1 MAGQLEHYQRT
12 DQRYMQLKSNPSPKV
27 LIVDDEPDICFLLS
41 NILRRRNVDTGVAGS
56 LAEAT
61 MELSS
66 RIPNVIFLDNSLPD
80 GKGIE
85 FIQYVKNNYP
95 LIKVIMVT
103 ANDSYADQSAAMRQ
117 GADIFLGKPL
127 TREIVNSVLDSV
139 LQ

>member
-1 MAGQLEHYQRT
+1 
-12 DQRYMQLKSNPSPKV
+12 MQLKLTPDTKV

-61 MELSS
+61 MELSA

-80 GKGIE
+80 GKGVE
-85 FIQYVKNNYP
+85 FIQYVKDHYP
-95 LIKVIMVT
+95 LTKVIMVT
-103 ANDSYADQSAAMRQ
+103 ANDSYSDKSAAMSH

-127 TREIVNSVLDSV
+127 TRELVNAALDSV
-139 LQ
+139 LK